1 MAGERERGGGAPE
14 KEGGAARGRSGGAHG
29 CDGGSKVIVRRSKRT
44 IWSGSAAA
52 VGDCSGFPSLSFFN
66 FFCTLVLIW
75 EWKIFALHSCKNCEQ
90 VHPLVSLLLSDEFDF
105 GFGSIASIWS
115 YEVSNYILSFL
126 PTILIS
132 GCQF

>member
-1 MAGERERGGGAPE
+1 MIATCPIKTNNQKAKLGKKEARSTRERDMAGEREGGGGAPE

-44 IWSGSAAA
+44 IWSGSATA

-75 EWKIFALHSCKNCEQ
+75 EW
-90 VHPLVSLLLSDEFDF
+90 
-105 GFGSIASIWS
+105 
-115 YEVSNYILSFL
+115 
-126 PTILIS
+126 
-132 GCQF
+132 